1 MFPSNKVLGCTRHLL
16 ATQSGFRSTHGAA
29 TLFRTQR
36 MLTQTTLYRPRPKIT
51 RIQPLVL
58 GGIRQHGSHGHHHDA
73 DLMNSLKSSSK

>member
-16 ATQSGFRSTHGAA
+16 ATKSAFHHTHGA

-36 MLTQTTLYRPRPKIT
+36 MLTQTALYRPRPTIA
-51 RIQPLVL
+51 RIQPLAL